1 MMVTHDAVAASY
13 CSRVLFLKDGQIFT
27 ELYRGDQTRK
37 QFFVQILHTQSILG
51 GDGFEA

>member
-13 CSRVLFLKDGQIFT
+13 CSRVIFLKDGQVFM

-37 QFFVQILHTQSILG
+37 
-51 GDGFEA
+51 